1 VSQCSQEDP
10 IGKVVNNT
18 NEKENMPID
27 DKPKGEKHVDS
38 GTKKEDKKKC
48 IKKIVYYETNSYTS
62 PSPSGEEETTYG

>member
-1 VSQCSQEDP
+1 MLGEDP

-48 IKKIVYYETNSYTS
+48 IKKIVY
-62 PSPSGEEETTYG
+62 